1 MRLPT
6 TIVLATVSLFGLA
19 CVFVRAST
27 DYSKIAAHY
36 TFVKDETG
44 IPGLFTW
51 YEAHLVN
58 HGMLPVR
65 IQVCNFVDDTNSR
78 GSMPAY
84 SVQRFDRQTGSW
96 QTVADASDVRFCRP
110 YPLGWVETQVR
121 TIWLLPHHELS
132 TGEEITA
139 ARGFHK
145 GDLARFVVYSA
156 YHDSKQNMSSA
167 FATPAFTID
176 EEIADA
182 SSKFRV
188 KH

>member
-1 MRLPT
+1 MRLHT
-6 TIVLATVSLFGLA
+6 TIALVAVFLLGLIV
-19 CVFVRAST
+19 VFFRAST
-27 DYSKIAAHY
+27 DYSGVAAHF
-36 TFVKDETG
+36 TFAKGDTG

-58 HGMLPVR
+58 HGVFPVR
-65 IQVCNFVDDTNSR
+65 IQVCDFVDDTSSR

-84 SVQRFDRQTGSW
+84 SVQRFDKQAGSW
-96 QTVADASDVRFCRP
+96 QTIADASDVRSCRP
-110 YPLGWVETQVR
+110 YPLGWIETRVR

-145 GDLARFVVYSA
+145 GDSARFVVYSA
-156 YHDSKQNMSSA
+156 YHDPSRNVSSA
-167 FATPAFTID
+167 FATTPFTID
-176 EEIADA
+176 EEITDDP
-182 SSKFRV
+182 SKFLV